1 MTGSVHGAIRS
12 FGRADDD
19 AMEGEEEENRERR
32 RRSVGE
38 RRGGGGERNGRGN
51 NSSSF
56 RRRQERREEGD
67 KEAFLVE
74 GVAKAEGRRE
84 EAECQYPPVI
94 GRRRKG
100 SVVGEMLSRRNVY
113 QVSSPT
119 EKRRGDAGGDDPRL
133 YCDCPVHRKQRERME
148 SNNNNNNNG
157 DSVGSSSFSDMSKIG
172 GALGSSPGKS
182 FTSWLSNIQL
192 SRTPS
197 AREPSRPPAPASTSL
212 RSSKSLRGERPPPP
226 PKLSRPPLS
235 VEYSNSRFTGSSGEV
250 DGGGGGGVAVDGRG
264 SDVSRPQVRLQGITR
279 RGTMYPMRTSVS
291 SSEFAAAAA
300 GFGSMVA
307 VGGAG
312 GTANGNF
319 APHGSGTFR
328 KGLLPQQK
336 ASTEV

>member
-148 SNNNNNNNG
+148 SNNNNNG

-250 DGGGGGGVAVDGRG
+250 DGGGGGGGVAVDGRG

-307 VGGAG
+307 VGGGGG

-319 APHGSGTFR
+319 APHGSGTLR
-328 KGLLPQQK
+328 KGLPQQK